1 MTTSTTDTITPTD
14 TPSGRKRLGLTV
26 TAVAVG
32 AFSVFVFIASA
43 AKDSPVAVG
52 GVAAVAAVAVYLWHS
67 REPHIA
73 AEREELMA
81 PWRERR
87 DQERGERIVLID
99 PAHRGAAITTY
110 ARVYRL
116 SSVLVWIPLTLALVP
131 VLAVIA
137 ILGWLVITGTELP
150 MAPQREGRPL
160 GTTIYIMVLAVMAL
174 AIAFVPRAA
183 YLPLRSRKVTATALT
198 EAELASLPP
207 AAAEAITAAID
218 QIRTTPTSG
227 GWPARKVPYN
237 DHWWVWVAARPE
249 LAQAHRQCWDL
260 ILAARA
266 EDETSRAHQSAG
278 DHNSDRET
286 HLS

>member
-1 MTTSTTDTITPTD
+1 MTASTTDMITPTD
-14 TPSGRKRLGLTV
+14 TPSGGKRLGLTV

-81 PWRERR
+81 TWRERR

-150 MAPQREGRPL
+150 VAPQREGLRPPS
-160 GTTIYIMVLAVMAL
+160 TAVYMMVLAVMAL
-174 AIAFVPRAA
+174 AIAFVSRAA
-183 YLPLRSRKVTATALT
+183 YLPLRRRHVTATALT

-207 AAAEAITAAID
+207 AAAEAVTAKID
-218 QIRTTPTSG
+218 QMRTTPTSG
-227 GWPARKVPYN
+227 GWPARKAPYN

-249 LAQAHRQCWDL
+249 LAQVHRQCWDL
-260 ILAARA
+260 VLAARA

-278 DHNSDRET
+278 AT
-286 HLS
+286 QQ